1 MNTKNLFSISL
12 LMISAFFFAQLGNV
26 GINTTT
32 PGTRLDVN
40 GAITNRETAIAV
52 SGNAVTIPANV
63 SQVQLTGAAT
73 ATAAITAPAAPNAGQ
88 RLVIYN
94 NTTGG
99 FGATLNGVTIPNGKA
114 LEFVYSNSGWRST
127 DGGAAGA
134 APINIYTSNGTLTG
148 NRTVAQGGNTLTF
161 TGTQTNAFS
170 VAGNNFSVDAAN
182 NRVGIGT
189 TTPIS
194 KLHLSNGSP
203 SAITTSY
210 LTPGLLITGPS
221 SGAGFSG
228 PGIYFEGLNNPT
240 GQRVLKL
247 NMTND
252 GAASGFLNFQF
263 VSDDGATS
271 GSKIMTLHSAGKV
284 GIATDAPTSTLSVSG
299 TADKTGGGV
308 WDTFSDK
315 RMKKNVTPY
324 LQGLKQILEIKPVY
338 FQYNGKGGYKDD
350 GQTYVG
356 VLAQD
361 IEKVLP
367 GTVTKIKTA
376 DFEDQRK
383 YDSSEIIYTLINAV
397 KEQQKM
403 IEKQAMQIISLEKDM
418 QIFKN
423 KTTVKAK

>member
-1 MNTKNLFSISL
+1 
-12 LMISAFFFAQLGNV
+12 MISAFFFAQLGNV

-52 SGNAVTIPANV
+52 SGNTVTIPANV

-170 VAGNNFSVDAAN
+170 IAGNNFSVDAAN

-210 LTPGLLITGPS
+210 LTPGLLITGSS

-252 GAASGFLNFQF
+252 GAASGFLNFQS

-271 GSKIMTLHSAGKV
+271 GNQIMTLHSAGKV
-284 GIATDAPTSTLSVSG
+284 GIATIAPTSTLSVSG
-299 TADKTGGGV
+299 TADKTGGGA
-308 WDTFSDK
+308 WGTFSDK
-315 RMKKNVTPY
+315 RIKKNVTPY

-418 QIFKN
+418 QIFKD